1 MLRKSSKIK
10 RKSNRS
16 SAKKSKEKIDLSNVK
31 RMGKGEQ
38 RLYAYSFP
46 VHMGSDQTYYPIKVD
61 MTSRNS
67 ATERI
72 LEQLNASNSEPAH
85 LLIEISCSNAK
96 QLESKIH
103 ARLKNRRILDA
114 PGKEWFTTNVDEIL
128 REIYAIDPAIKL
140 SFGRESKAYLPV
152 LYTEYMLRELMRFF
166 KGLASILL
174 WLAEVSTRQIRRR
187 TKRRLK
193 RRYRVIKTVLVKSVC
208 ALAFSICVYAL
219 LIN

>member
-1 MLRKSSKIK
+1 MLRQSSKIK
-10 RKSNRS
+10 RKSNRAS
-16 SAKKSKEKIDLSNVK
+16 GKKGKEKIDLSNVK

-46 VHMGSDQTYYPIKVD
+46 VHMNSGHTYYPIKVG

-85 LLIEISCSNAK
+85 LLIEISCSNAV

-128 REIYAIDPAIKL
+128 REIDVIDPAIKL
-140 SFGRESKAYLPV
+140 SFGRESKAYLPA
-152 LYTEYMLRELMRFF
+152 LYTEYALSELMRFLR
-166 KGLASILL
+166 GLANILL
-174 WLAEVSTRQIRRR
+174 WLAEASTRQLRRR

-193 RRYRVIKTVLVKSVC
+193 RRYRKAEESLAKSVC
-208 ALAFSICVYAL
+208 ALAFFIFVYAL
-219 LIN
+219 LI